1 MKIKVKF
8 LKVCTWAIAGSAVA
22 LFSVHGVKAE
32 GNLSKDAASKL
43 IIGNTISGKHFK
55 GAKNDS
61 FIAKDGTVSTLRAGK
76 PIKGLWKFKDDG
88 AHCVKFEGRKKF
100 KCLYVADMGGGKY
113 EKRTKNGKAI
123 IFFSVVE
130 GKMEGL

>member
-1 MKIKVKF
+1 MKFKAKF
-8 LKVCTWAIAGSAVA
+8 MKDFTWAIAGSAVA
-22 LFSVHGVKAE
+22 LFFMHGVKAE

-61 FIAKDGTVSTLRAGK
+61 YIAKDGTVSTLRAGK
-76 PIKGLWKFKDDG
+76 PMKGVWKFNDDG

-100 KCLYVADMGGGKY
+100 SCLYVVDMGDGKY
-113 EKRTKNGKAI
+113 EKRKKSGKAI
-123 IFFSVVE
+123 IFFSIVE